1 MPIFGSRLAARYQAI
16 GEYFEASDVDVVNFQ
31 EVLSYYHLRLLTK
44 HLPSFRYAV
53 QRPSAAGPAGGLVTM
68 SRRRVIGREFRRFPW
83 APGVRLPFRAWVGA
97 SLKGI
102 LTTRLAEPGVRIMN
116 THLVANFDGDWSPQS
131 RYYEL
136 HRQQLATLAS
146 VVGSGPSV
154 VSGDFNVARDSS
166 LFEDFMATSRLG
178 DAFGGECP
186 PTFRSEYLGPGQ
198 LSRCI
203 DFLLCSPGTT
213 AADARLIFTDK
224 VPMAGGPGFASDH
237 LGLTATLTVDG
248 ALPETT

>member
-16 GEYFEASDVDVVNFQ
+16 GAYFEASDVDVVNFQ

-53 QRPSAAGPAGGLVTM
+53 QRPSTAGPAGGLVTM
-68 SRRRVIGREFRRFPW
+68 SRRRVVGREFRRYPL
-83 APGVRLPFRAWVGA
+83 APSIRLPVRAWAGA
-97 SLKGI
+97 PLKGI
-102 LTTRLAEPGVRIMN
+102 LTTRLAEPAVRIMN
-116 THLVANFDGDWSPQS
+116 THLVANLDGDWSPQS
-131 RYYEL
+131 RYYVL

-146 VVGSGPSV
+146 VTGSGPLV

-166 LFEDFMATSRLG
+166 LFEEFMAASRLG

-198 LSRCI
+198 RSHCI
-203 DFLLCSPGTT
+203 DFLLCSTGTKT
-213 AADARLIFTDK
+213 ADARLILTDEIRG
-224 VPMAGGPGFASDH
+224 AGFVSDH
-237 LGLTATLTVDG
+237 LGLAARLTVG
-248 ALPETT
+248 G

>member
-1 MPIFGSRLAARYQAI
+1 MPIVGSRLAARYQAI

-31 EVLSYYHLRLLTK
+31 EVLSYYHLRVLTK
-44 HLPSFRYAV
+44 HLPSFRHAV

-68 SRRRVIGREFRRFPW
+68 SRRRVIGREFRRFPL
-83 APGVRLPFRAWVGA
+83 APGVRLPFRARVGA
-97 SLKGI
+97 PLKGI

-146 VVGSGPSV
+146 VVGSGPLV

-166 LFEDFMATSRLG
+166 LFEDFMAASRLG

-203 DFLLCSPGTT
+203 DFLLCSAGTT
-213 AADARLIFTDK
+213 AEDARLILKDE
-224 VPMAGGPGFASDH
+224 VPGVGFASDH
-237 LGLTATLTVDG
+237 VGLAATLTVDG
-248 ALPETT
+248 